1 MDHLDQ
7 PSTNG
12 VPTPKIVIQR
22 FGSTM
27 DHLDHNVDIW
37 LANVDIW
44 LKNVHLA
51 YDVPTKTANQE
62 DRKAAALP
70 TASAAGAGRRPAY
83 PCAGLSAR
91 ARTTSQAPLGWGR
104 VPPCTGPRRAGL
116 PESSFPLSRSFQYIS
131 PQLARAIVQRTFKAV
146 LLIASLPRKGIDKEA
161 GRSARAPA
169 PEVALLLP
177 AQAQSGAPLRASLPV
192 CSGLA
197 SACILQRGR
206 PLTPKPPLPVLM
218 RRMPREEG
226 AQGKGHLVRASA
238 DGWLP
243 YAGGE
248 CIKYTISE

>member
-27 DHLDHNVDIW
+27 DHMDHK
-37 LANVDIW
+37 VDIW

-51 YDVPTKTANQE
+51 YDVPIKTANQE

-91 ARTTSQAPLGWGR
+91 ARTPSQAPLGWGR
-104 VPPCTGPRRAGL
+104 VPPCTGPRQAGL
-116 PESSFPLSRSFQYIS
+116 PENAHSHYHAPLQYIS
-131 PQLARAIVQRTFKAV
+131 PPLARATVQRTFKAV
-146 LLIASLPRKGIDKEA
+146 LLLASLPGKGTDKEA
-161 GRSARAPA
+161 GRSARTPA

-177 AQAQSGAPLRASLPV
+177 AP
-192 CSGLA
+192 
-197 SACILQRGR
+197 AC
-206 PLTPKPPLPVLM
+206 
-218 RRMPREEG
+218 
-226 AQGKGHLVRASA
+226 A
-238 DGWLP
+238 
-243 YAGGE
+243 
-248 CIKYTISE
+248 

>member
-1 MDHLDQ
+1 MRL
-7 PSTNG
+7 
-12 VPTPKIVIQR
+12 PK
-22 FGSTM
+22 
-27 DHLDHNVDIW
+27 
-37 LANVDIW
+37 VDIW

-51 YDVPTKTANQE
+51 YAVPTLTNQ

-104 VPPCTGPRRAGL
+104 VPPCTGPRQAGL
-116 PESSFPLSRSFQYIS
+116 PESKCPFPLSRPFQYIS
-131 PQLARAIVQRTFKAV
+131 PQLARATVQRTFKAV
-146 LLIASLPRKGIDKEA
+146 LLLTSLPRKGMDKEA
-161 GRSARAPA
+161 GRSARTPA

-177 AQAQSGAPLRASLPV
+177 AQAQSGAPLRAPLPV
-192 CSGLA
+192 CRGLA

-218 RRMPREEG
+218 RFRMPREEG

-248 CIKYTISE
+248 CIKYTI